1 MNTKMTHI
9 PLADMESDGV
19 YFPETVKEKL
29 ERGREKDVCYYSG
42 LPSVWSYS
50 DERIS
55 EVENNV
61 IQNYP

>member
-1 MNTKMTHI
+1 MNTKMIHI

-29 ERGREKDVCYYSG
+29 EQGREKDVCHYSG